1 MWYSLFDVDQVRRVH
16 GEGEELLGGAEVE
29 LLRLQDDLGQR
40 RALHLCRGSAHMT
53 SKLRGFYRVTQQDG

>member
-1 MWYSLFDVDQVRRVH
+1 MYSLFDVDQIRRVH

-40 RALHLCRGSAHMT
+40 RALHLCKG
-53 SKLRGFYRVTQQDG
+53 RVQI